1 MPMDDDRHNPYR
13 QWATQAMMHIARD
26 LRQRQTSAEVLLWE
40 CLRDRRL
47 AGIKF
52 RRQHPV
58 ANTNYVVDFFS
69 YEHHLVIELDGG
81 IHSTQIAADDQRQR
95 ELQAQGLRVLR
106 FPNDQLHTNLEN
118 VLTLIAQIAL
128 ASLLPNDLLAL
139 GERLENGD
147 DLGSECQGAPSDHDD
162 RPGT

>member
-1 MPMDDDRHNPYR
+1 MDDDRHNPYR
-13 QWATQAMMHIARD
+13 QWATQALVHIARD
-26 LRQRQTSAEVLLWE
+26 LRQRQTSPETLLWA

-58 ANTNYVVDFFS
+58 AKTAYVVDFFS
-69 YEHHLVIELDGG
+69 YDHQLVIELDGG

-95 ELQAQGLRVLR
+95 ELEALGLRVLR
-106 FPNDQLHTNLEN
+106 FPNDQLYADLET
-118 VLTLIAQIAL
+118 VLTLIAQTAL
-128 ASLLPNDLLAL
+128 ASPVSNESLAL
-139 GERLENGD
+139 GEGLESD
-147 DLGSECQGAPSDHDD
+147 DDRGRECQGTPPSHDD